1 MTKTVLLLITAICF
15 ICGCGS
21 AQVSDAAAESAAG
34 RELRMLEYGLQKA
47 DSLMAQVTRLTD
59 RYVHRRAP
67 MIDKDRMDALAFAED
82 AYTILLNLQD
92 KYPGRPEIEKRL
104 RRACNL
110 LEFLKGN

>member
-1 MTKTVLLLITAICF
+1 MTRTVLLLLIILLLF
-15 ICGCGS
+15 CGCGS
-21 AQVSDAAAESAAG
+21 ARVNNTVESAAEHEA
-34 RELRMLEYGLQKA
+34 RMFESKLRKA
-47 DSLMAQVTRLTD
+47 DSLLAQVTRLTD

-67 MIDKDRMDALAFAED
+67 MIDKDRMDALTFTEE

-110 LEFLKGN
+110 LEFLRSN

>member
-1 MTKTVLLLITAICF
+1 MKRTVLLLLIVLPLF
-15 ICGCGS
+15 YGCGS
-21 AQVSDAAAESAAG
+21 AQHSDTAAESAAE
-34 RELRMLEYGLQKA
+34 REARMLEYGLRKA

-92 KYPGRPEIEKRL
+92 KYPGKPEIEKRL

-110 LEFLKGN
+110 LEFLRSN